1 MVLWDWLSSV
11 FEDLGDLLVAG
22 EPTKGDLLPV
32 VGDLLPED
40 DRFTTDLGKGILERV
55 GDDGS
60 PIGSS

>member
-1 MVLWDWLSSV
+1 MLWGWLGSV

-40 DRFTTDLGKGILERV
+40 DRFATDLGKGILERV
-55 GDDGS
+55 DDGS
-60 PIGSS
+60 PIDSS